1 MTGLWLM
8 RLHSLLSKRVHKP
21 LLPRSNQTYCIIQKN
36 NLEVIAMKVTLAHV
50 PRIASRIAI
59 ELNKSGLVTMTSG
72 LEPVAHE
79 AEKIFVESVKKE
91 HELEE
96 RVNEM
101 LDDNEDDIEEMLADE
116 RQLFYMIKK
125 KLAPE
130 YGVILSYEDRYSDI
144 AHKILDELYEED
156 LIHFDV
162 TENRIKNVIYN
173 AITGYIAS
181 NDEIDD
187 AVMDKIRSYKRR
199 IIPGTEEFDII
210 HEKLYNEELQ
220 KRGLA

>member
-1 MTGLWLM
+1 
-8 RLHSLLSKRVHKP
+8 
-21 LLPRSNQTYCIIQKN
+21 
-36 NLEVIAMKVTLAHV
+36 MKVTLSHV

-59 ELNKSGLVTMTSG
+59 ELNKSGLVTMTRG
-72 LEPVAHE
+72 LDQVAHE
-79 AEKIFVESVKKE
+79 AQLVLEESVKKE

-101 LDDNEDDIEEMLADE
+101 LAENEDDIEDMLADE
-116 RQLFYMIKK
+116 RQMFFLIKK

-144 AHKILDELYEED
+144 SHKIFDALYEED
-156 LIHFDV
+156 LINYEV
-162 TENRIKNVIYN
+162 TESRVKNIIYN

-187 AVMDKIRSYKRR
+187 AVMEKIRAYKRR